1 MQFSTV
7 FAVLASI
14 ATVHAAAAAEP
25 HVREVASLMA
35 RQRDCASIG
44 AKVLLAPSAASAP
57 VEISPA
63 AAAALAL
70 KRGDATSSERLQT
83 RAT

>member
-14 ATVHAAAAAEP
+14 ATVHGAAVAEP

-44 AKVLLAPSAASAP
+44 AKSCSNTVSTVLAAH
-57 VEISPA
+57 SPLRFCSGGNLPGGGCCA
-63 AAAALAL
+63 C
-70 KRGDATSSERLQT
+70 T
-83 RAT
+83 

>member
-14 ATVHAAAAAEP
+14 ATVHSAAVAEP

-44 AKVLLAPSAASAP
+44 AKSCSNTVGLAPIA
-57 VEISPA
+57 
-63 AAAALAL
+63 
-70 KRGDATSSERLQT
+70 KDAGWGRNS
-83 RAT
+83 

>member
-44 AKVLLAPSAASAP
+44 AKSCSNTGAACPIGCLCSGGNLPGGGCCAC
-57 VEISPA
+57 
-63 AAAALAL
+63 
-70 KRGDATSSERLQT
+70 T
-83 RAT
+83 